1 MRSTNQD
8 MSSGKAMNCTGFT
21 SVVQKIMSTLK
32 QIREN
37 NKKRYELDK
46 NKDYTYPKS
55 ISLVAKI
62 MKEQNKMLINKICD
76 LKKTTS
82 TEREE
87 ILNEFLEFKQYFRA

>member
-1 MRSTNQD
+1 
-8 MSSGKAMNCTGFT
+8 
-21 SVVQKIMSTLK
+21 MSTLK

-37 NKKRYELDK
+37 NKKRLELET
-46 NKDYTYPKS
+46 NKEYKYPKS

-82 TEREE
+82 SERKE
-87 ILNEFLEFKQYFRA
+87 ILNEFLKINYYCPEITQYQKLEKAQEKYI